1 MMQAFILLMA
11 LGIVLLDIALVVCII
26 ALFNVRWRA
35 TIVTYARR
43 YGLLAIFLLSAGS
56 IAGTL
61 LMQYAALLAPCVL
74 CWYQR
79 IFMYPIAL
87 IALIALVKGKRV
99 SEIADYILI
108 FSILGGAISLYQHLL
123 QILPSGSLIP
133 CDPTNDCAIRLV
145 FEFGFVTIP
154 WMALTVFAAL
164 AIIALLARKES
175 AA

>member
-1 MMQAFILLMA
+1 MMQTFIMLMA
-11 LGIVLLDIALVVCII
+11 LGIVVLDIALVVCII
-26 ALFNVRWRA
+26 ALFNAKWRGIIRSFA
-35 TIVTYARR
+35 NE

-74 CWYQR
+74 CWWQR

-87 IALIALVKGKRV
+87 IALIALVKGKKI
-99 SEIADYILI
+99 SDIADYVIA

-133 CDPTNDCAIRLV
+133 CDATGDCAIRLV

-164 AIIALLARKES
+164 ALIAFLARK
-175 AA
+175 